1 MGKNKKIKKTIKKK
15 VVKKQIKKNQNK
27 KPQEERRMTPDQQ
40 SKQLEFLKT
49 ALSRPGAQGGGGDP
63 QYRDLTQKVQQ
74 LTEENN
80 QKNAALIEMKNR
92 YESEQQMKKQLNQK
106 EQDVKRMEKEN
117 KRNEE
122 IQKKRLALDDKKD
135 DIQWQKDIMEGNN
148 EIGKMNEEER
158 QLEYENKKLKREKE
172 KQDQQ
177 IAKNTAYNNLEL
189 KRRKNEDL
197 QNQINF
203 TNQIMESE
211 DYKKANE
218 KWAEEERKN
227 YILRME
233 LRNSQEALKQKE
245 EIDAERRRIENEEWK
260 RNEYKRARRQRQKVD
275 SEGRPVFEM
284 VKNEKG
290 KLVYKTDD
298 HGNFIKVMEDD
309 PTSSWEYE
317 DKVRARNSIRKK
329 EENAQIIRQLQAEDN
344 KRNRFRDN
352 IEKVQGDIMIQ
363 KSEIEALEQHNMIE
377 HGKNTNIMLS
387 KEYQNNLM
395 EKAKNEAD
403 LNFKKKEAEQ
413 LEETRKIN
421 EKNQYLKLQE
431 DLMKTPEY
439 IQQQEHLARA
449 QMEID
454 LKNKEN
460 DVLKNGIKAQ
470 QAAAEQQAR
479 INTLNLFEK
488 TGKEI
493 NPETIGQVVA
503 QVNQEGLN
511 NMNNNINKT
520 ISNNKINDYKNKF
533 NDKYGDYGKPI
544 FEGVLERHGIGEF
557 NDNTPL
563 DTLNKA
569 ANILDYTYNNFGYF
583 DEDPEEAFNTFTNS
597 EGFQKL

>member
-80 QKNAALIEMKNR
+80 QKNAALIEMRNR
-92 YESEQQMKKQLNQK
+92 YESGQQMKKQLNQE
-106 EQDVKRMEKEN
+106 EQNIKRMEKDN

-122 IQKKRLALDDKKD
+122 VQKRRQALDDKKD
-135 DIQWQKDIMEGNN
+135 DIQYQKDIMEGNN

-158 QLEYENKKLKREKE
+158 QLDYENKKLKREKE

-189 KRRKNEDL
+189 KRKENEDI
-197 QNQINF
+197 QNRINFNNQI
-203 TNQIMESE
+203 IESE

-511 NMNNNINKT
+511 NMNENINKT
-520 ISNNKINDYKNKF
+520 ISVNKINDFQNKF
-533 NDKYGDYGKPI
+533 KEKYGDYGKPI
-544 FEGVLERHGIGEF
+544 FEGVLERRGITF

>member
-92 YESEQQMKKQLNQK
+92 YESGQQMKKQLNQE
-106 EQDVKRMEKEN
+106 EQNIRQMEKDN
-117 KRNEE
+117 KRKEE

-148 EIGKMNEEER
+148 EIGKMNEEEK
-158 QLEYENKKLKREKE
+158 QLDYEKKKMKREEE
-172 KQDQQ
+172 KQKQEM
-177 IAKNTAYNNLEL
+177 AKNSAFNNLEL
-189 KRRKNEDL
+189 KRRENEDL

-211 DYKKANE
+211 DFKQANE
-218 KWAEEERKN
+218 RWAEEERKN
-227 YILRME
+227 YILRMN
-233 LRNSQEALKQKE
+233 LRNAQEALKQREELDKE
-245 EIDAERRRIENEEWK
+245 QRRIEIEKWK

-317 DKVRARNSIRKK
+317 DKVRARNIIQKK
-329 EENAQIIRQLQAEDN
+329 EENAQIIRQLQAADN

-352 IEKVQGDIMIQ
+352 IEKVEGDIMIQ
-363 KSEIEALEQHNMIE
+363 KSEIEALEQHNMHE
-377 HGKNTNIMLS
+377 HGKNTDIMLS
-387 KEYQNNLM
+387 QEYQNNLM

-403 LNFKKKEAEQ
+403 LKIKKKEAEQ

-421 EKNQYLKLQE
+421 EKNQYLKIQE

-439 IQQQEHLARA
+439 IQQQEQLARA

-544 FEGVLERHGIGEF
+544 FEGVLERRGITF